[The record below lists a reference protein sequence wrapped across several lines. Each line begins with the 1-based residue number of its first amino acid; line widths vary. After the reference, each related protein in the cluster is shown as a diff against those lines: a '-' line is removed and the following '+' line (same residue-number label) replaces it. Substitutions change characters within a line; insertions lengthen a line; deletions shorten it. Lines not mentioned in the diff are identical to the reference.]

1 MCAVPSAA
9 VPASSGAAPALKSAA
24 NTGAPY
30 SELTP
35 SEMQ

>member
-9 VPASSGAAPALKSAA
+9 VPARTGAALALKSAA